1 MVNPNCFR
9 DHVLQLGSLSFLSW
23 TFLVTSPLPFPG
35 ASGVWGISDLVMLMA
50 SKTEGLPAPE
60 HLRTSYSFCPL
71 WSVLSQLYSWCLSQV
86 WNWAEKST
94 EQEEVPHHPPWL
106 LHHLCM
112 KSTSSLRAGGV
123 GRFLVLPEISNIT
136 CSHDLSSVTGH
147 VLHTWTCCTH
157 YYMLPALGDF
167 PRLRTFS
174 WCRSEDWIE
183 VFRWTSASLSLE

>member
-1 MVNPNCFR
+1 MVPLER
-9 DHVLQLGSLSFLSW
+9 VISTRALYKHVNEQKIRIIGDDRQVPYHVTQSVTYSWHLGNAYCL
-23 TFLVTSPLPFPG
+23 
-35 ASGVWGISDLVMLMA
+35 I
-50 SKTEGLPAPE
+50 
-60 HLRTSYSFCPL
+60 YSFCPL

-94 EQEEVPHHPPWL
+94 EHEVPHHPPWL